1 MSGQNTLGRTSS
13 FDRRTRGDDSVGGAP
28 ARGRVRVRIRTV
40 ALPVEHGGWSLTLE
54 PVALGLLVAPS
65 PAGFLLALATVGGFL
80 ARHPFKIVAAD
91 RRHGRRF
98 PRTAVAE
105 RFLLL
110 YGGVALAS
118 GLAAAAIAPDY
129 SFLLPML
136 AALPFVSAQLAYD
149 AAGRGRALL
158 PELAGSF
165 GLAAVSASIAMA
177 GGWPLIP
184 SLGLWA
190 LLAARALPS
199 ILYVRARLGR
209 LHGETPRTFPAVV
222 AHVAALMLV
231 ALLAWTGV
239 APPVAAAAF
248 AILLLR
254 AAAGLFAGDAE
265 GSAKRVGVS
274 EVCYGVMTVAVVA
287 AGYLL

>member
-1 MSGQNTLGRTSS
+1 MNRTAS
-13 FDRRTRGDDSVGGAP
+13 FDRRTQLENSGGGTP
-28 ARGRVRVRIRTV
+28 ARGRVRVRTV

-105 RFLLL
+105 RFLIL
-110 YGGVALAS
+110 YAGVALAS
-118 GLAAAAIAPDY
+118 GLAAVAVAPGY
-129 SFLLPML
+129 SFLLSLL
-136 AALPFVSAQLAYD
+136 AALPFASAQLVYD

-165 GLAAVSASIAMA
+165 GLSAVAAAIAMA
-177 GGWPLIP
+177 AGWPLVP

-190 LLAARALPS
+190 LLAARSLPS
-199 ILYVRARLGR
+199 ILYVRARLGL
-209 LHGETPRTFPAVV
+209 LHGESPRTYPVV
-222 AHVAALMLV
+222 IAHLAALALV
-231 ALLAWTGV
+231 ALLAWARV
-239 APPVAAAAF
+239 VPPVAALAF
-248 AILLLR
+248 ALLLLR
-254 AAAGLFAGDAE
+254 AAAGLTAGNAG
-265 GSAKRVGVS
+265 GSAKRVGIS
-274 EVCYGVMTVAVVA
+274 EVCYGAVTVATVA
-287 AGYLL
+287 AVYLLRP